1 MRWFAITALAVV
13 AMVAA
18 SSSSA
23 PQSARAA
30 TCVGALVHYEQA
42 PKPRLSI
49 QLPWIAAGRQGRRTV
64 IGHLFYYGRSLREQ
78 SGDRLAIYT
87 GGELPGGGATKILWM
102 VRPLSSSQL
111 VISGRQLDGSG
122 VFEQRFRPASSADGT
137 VFPSIVN
144 VPGTGCWVLT
154 VRSGRAA
161 GRFAVVA
168 IDAPRTP

>member
-13 AMVAA
+13 AMVAT

-30 TCVGALVHYEQA
+30 TCIGALVHYEQA

-49 QLPWIAAGRQGRRTV
+49 QLPWIAAGRQGRKV
-64 IGHLFYYGRSLREQ
+64 IGHLFYDGRSLREQ
-78 SGDRLAIYT
+78 SGDRLAIYI

-122 VFEQRFRPASSADGT
+122 VFEQRFRSASSADGT

-168 IDAPRTP
+168 IDAPRPP

>member
-1 MRWFAITALAVV
+1 V
-13 AMVAA
+13 ATVAA

-42 PKPRLSI
+42 PKPRLGI
-49 QLPWIAAGRQGRRTV
+49 RLPWIAAGRQQRKV
-64 IGHLFYYGRSLREQ
+64 IGHLFYYGQSLREQ
-78 SGDRLAIYT
+78 SGDRLMIYT
-87 GGELPGGGATKILWM
+87 GGELPGGGATKILWI

-111 VISGRQLDGSG
+111 VITGRQLDGST
-122 VFEQRFRPASSADGT
+122 VFGQRFRSASSADGT

-144 VPGTGCWVLT
+144 VPSAGCWLLT
-154 VRSGRAA
+154 VRNAQVV

-168 IDAPRTP
+168 IDAPAGS